1 MYKPLLLVVLSSS
14 LAACA
19 YNQKPVVDMTNVDQ
33 AQYEQDFAYCQGY
46 AEKVDKT
53 EAAKSDATNG
63 AMTGALIG
71 AAAGALEDGIGGA
84 AVGGAAVGAV
94 AGSAVGAG
102 AGALGG
108 ANDSTKTQALVLRKC
123 LQNKGYTV
131 YDLD

>member
-84 AVGGAAVGAV
+84 AVGAV

-123 LQNKGYTV
+123 LQTKGYTV

>member
-19 YNQKPVVDMTNVDQ
+19 YNQQPVVDMTNVDQ

-84 AVGGAAVGAV
+84 AVGAV

>member
-14 LAACA
+14 LAACE

-84 AVGGAAVGAV
+84 AVGAV

>member
-71 AAAGALEDGIGGA
+71 AAAGALEDGID
-84 AVGGAAVGAV
+84 GAAVGAV

>member
-53 EAAKSDATNG
+53 EA
-63 AMTGALIG
+63 
-71 AAAGALEDGIGGA
+71 
-84 AVGGAAVGAV
+84 
-94 AGSAVGAG
+94 
-102 AGALGG
+102 
-108 ANDSTKTQALVLRKC
+108 LVLRKC

>member
-53 EAAKSDATNG
+53 EAAKSNATNG

-71 AAAGALEDGIGGA
+71 AAAGALEDGI
-84 AVGGAAVGAV
+84 GGAAVGAV

>member
-1 MYKPLLLVVLSSS
+1 MHKPLLLVVLSSS

-53 EAAKSDATNG
+53 EAAKSEATNG

-71 AAAGALEDGIGGA
+71 AAAGALEDGI
-84 AVGGAAVGAV
+84 GGAAVGAV

>member
-84 AVGGAAVGAV
+84 AVGAV

-123 LQNKGYTV
+123 PQNKGYTV

>member
-33 AQYEQDFAYCQGY
+33 EKYEQDFAYCQGY

-84 AVGGAAVGAV
+84 AVGAV

>member
-1 MYKPLLLVVLSSS
+1 MHKPLLLVVLSSS

-71 AAAGALEDGIGGA
+71 AAAGALEDGIGD
-84 AVGGAAVGAV
+84 AAVGAV

>member
-71 AAAGALEDGIGGA
+71 AAAGALEDGIG
-84 AVGGAAVGAV
+84 VAAVGAV

>member
-1 MYKPLLLVVLSSS
+1 MYKPLLLVALSSS

-84 AVGGAAVGAV
+84 AVGAV

>member
-1 MYKPLLLVVLSSS
+1 LLLVVLSSS

-84 AVGGAAVGAV
+84 AVGAV

>member
-19 YNQKPVVDMTNVDQ
+19 YNQKPAVDMTNVDQ

-53 EAAKSDATNG
+53 EAAESDATNG

-71 AAAGALEDGIGGA
+71 AAAGALEDGI
-84 AVGGAAVGAV
+84 GGAAVGAV

>member
-84 AVGGAAVGAV
+84 AVGAV

-102 AGALGG
+102 AAALGG

>member
-84 AVGGAAVGAV
+84 AVGAAVGAV

>member
-46 AEKVDKT
+46 TEKVDKT
-53 EAAKSDATNG
+53 EVAKSDATNG

-71 AAAGALEDGIGGA
+71 AAAGALEDGI
-84 AVGGAAVGAV
+84 GGAAVGAV

>member
-84 AVGGAAVGAV
+84 AVGAV

>member
-33 AQYEQDFAYCQGY
+33 AQYEQDFAYCQSY

-53 EAAKSDATNG
+53 EAAKSDATNC

-71 AAAGALEDGIGGA
+71 AAAGALEDGI
-84 AVGGAAVGAV
+84 GGAAVGAV